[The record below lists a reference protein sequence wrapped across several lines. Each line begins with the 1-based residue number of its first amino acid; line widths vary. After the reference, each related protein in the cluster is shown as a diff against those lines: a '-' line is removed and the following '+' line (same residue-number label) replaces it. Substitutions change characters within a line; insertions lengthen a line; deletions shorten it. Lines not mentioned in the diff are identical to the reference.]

1 MKHLFRSV
9 LLVTLLALSGLLL
22 SSCGTQ
28 GPSQSQVESI
38 NTEIKSQQPNNL
50 PPAPPPTDVMP
61 AAPGDKPASLSASER
76 KTEGQRLFCQH
87 SEPLT
92 LGWKETSSLLFLP
105 AGPANGTASSVGG
118 EGTTIQKNPP
128 QGTARRARPVKEP

>member
-50 PPAPPPTDVMP
+50 GM
-61 AAPGDKPASLSASER
+61 
-76 KTEGQRLFCQH
+76 
-87 SEPLT
+87 
-92 LGWKETSSLLFLP
+92 
-105 AGPANGTASSVGG
+105 AGPKKGG
-118 EGTTIQKNPP
+118 
-128 QGTARRARPVKEP
+128 R